1 MAYVC
6 YGICLY
12 YGVGLCYCIC
22 LCYGVMNLYF
32 GFKVHTIFGRIKVKS
47 MIVELDSCVN

>member
-6 YGICLY
+6 YGIS
-12 YGVGLCYCIC
+12 

-47 MIVELDSCVN
+47 MIVELDSCVNWYSGHGRE